1 MIRVSDAAQGV
12 RTGPVARVLA
22 AGLTRRPV
30 QAIVTGLVL
39 LITAS
44 ASVLAAAL
52 LVDSRGPFDHVFAAQ
67 VTAYLQIMVSLGV
80 IGLGLSLLI
89 VASVV
94 SRTAVADRTRIRILK
109 SIGFGPG
116 QVTAVYAGQSLVP
129 AAVGC
134 LGGVAVANVLARP
147 LLASAAHSSGLLS
160 VPAWVDVDVAV
171 AIWGLT
177 GIAALLPALRS
188 ARPSAA
194 PPTAS
199 ALRTE
204 RSLP

>member
-1 MIRVSDAAQGV
+1 M
-12 RTGPVARVLA
+12 TRVLT

-44 ASVLAAAL
+44 ASVLAVAL
-52 LVDSRGPFDHVFAAQ
+52 LDDSRGRFDHVFAAQ
-67 VTAYLQIMVSLGV
+67 VTAYRHIMVSFGV

-94 SRTAVADRTRIRILK
+94 SRTAVADRTRIGILK

-116 QVTAVYAGQSLVP
+116 QVTVVYAGQSLVP

-147 LLASAAHSSGLLS
+147 LLASAAHSSALLS

-171 AIWGLT
+171 TICGLT

-204 RSLP
+204 RTVP